1 MKYIFSLFLVF
12 AIALLLPYKLLA
24 QTNLEESLAA
34 QYYQTGEFAK
44 AAVLYKKLMDNSP
57 GNALYYDSYLNCLL
71 NQKDYKTAEK
81 ELKKLTKK
89 RNSVDELKY
98 EVDLGYVYG
107 LDSMDKEKISLYDKI
122 ISGLKA
128 DPGEIQFTAAD
139 FEHRDQ
145 KDYAIKAYERGRKL
159 LRDKDVF
166 GMELG
171 ALYSDTKDYQH
182 MFDEYLQLLNKNPF
196 ELEAV
201 ENYMQDAVNNDQ
213 AYDILRKMVLK
224 RAQAEPESI
233 TYSNLLIW
241 LFIQRKDFNSAYIQE
256 KAIDKRLHMG
266 GQLLI
271 TLAPMVIQYRD
282 FDLAQK
288 IYQTVIDL
296 GQEEPYYVIARQ
308 GMLDISYTKI
318 TQSAN
323 YSDSDVVSLIS
334 AYNKFLDVYGSQRR
348 ESGEVVLRMA
358 EMYALYNKQP
368 DKAIE
373 VLKSYI
379 RNEGIE
385 KMLIAKAKLALGDY
399 SLLSGLTWDASLYYS
414 QVEKMYEDEPMGHEA
429 KFRNAKL
436 FFYTGDFAFAK
447 ADLDI
452 LKSST
457 SELIANDAMQLALE
471 IEENTGLD
479 STEKPLKLFAEAD
492 FLAYKY
498 QFDKAE
504 VLLDS
509 INAKYPGNS
518 LDDDVLMM
526 RGDISFKK
534 RDYNKALGF
543 YQKVYTDFGEDVLGD
558 VAMFKAAE
566 LEERYLNDPV
576 KAKDLYE
583 KLILTY
589 HGSVYAVEARNRF
602 RRLRGDVV
610 N

>member
-1 MKYIFSLFLVF
+1 MKYIFSLFLCITI
-12 AIALLLPYKLLA
+12 AILIPHRVSA
-24 QTNLEESLAA
+24 QSNIEETLAA
-34 QYYQTGEFAK
+34 QYYQTGEYAK
-44 AAVLYKKLMDNSP
+44 AAVLYKKLLDNAP
-57 GNALYYDSYLNCLL
+57 DNALYYDSYLNCLL
-71 NQKDYKTAEK
+71 AQKDYKTAEK

-89 RNSVDELKY
+89 RRNVDELKY
-98 EVDLGYVYG
+98 EVDLGYVFG
-107 LDSMDKEKISLYDKI
+107 LDSMDKDKMTMYDKI

-128 DPGEIQFTAAD
+128 DPGEIQFTAAA

-145 KDYAIKAYERGRKL
+145 KDYAIKTYEKGRKL
-159 LRDKDVF
+159 MRDKDAF

-171 ALYSDTKDYQH
+171 ALYNDTKDYQH
-182 MFDEYLQLLNKNPF
+182 MFEEYLAVLDKNPF

-201 ENYMQDAVNNDQ
+201 ENYMQDAVNNDL
-213 AYDILRKMVLK
+213 AYDILRRMVLK
-224 RAQAEPESI
+224 RAQAQPESLS
-233 TYSNLLIW
+233 YSNLVIW

-271 TLAPMVIQYRD
+271 NLAPIVIQYRD

-296 GQEEPYYVIARQ
+296 GQEEPYYIVARQ
-308 GMLDISYTKI
+308 GLLDISYTKI
-318 TQSAN
+318 TQSAG
-323 YSDSDVVSLIS
+323 YSDSDVVSLID
-334 AYNKFLDVYGSQRR
+334 AYNKFLGLYGSQRR
-348 ESGEVVLRMA
+348 ESGEVVLRLA
-358 EMYALYNKQP
+358 EMYALYNRQP

-373 VLKSYI
+373 VLKNYI
-379 RNEGIE
+379 KNEGIE
-385 KMLIAKAKLALGDY
+385 KMLIARTKMALGDY
-399 SLLSGLTWDASLYYS
+399 SLLSGQTWDASLYYS

-436 FFYTGDFAFAK
+436 FFYTGDFAYAK

-498 QFDKAE
+498 QLDKAE

-526 RGDISFKK
+526 RGDIAFKK
-534 RDYNKALGF
+534 RDYNKALGY
-543 YQKVYTDFGEDVLGD
+543 YQKVYTDFGQDVLGD

-566 LEERYLNDPV
+566 LEERYLNDAA
-576 KAKDLYE
+576 KARDLYE
-583 KLILTY
+583 KLIMTY